1 MATCP
6 QGHDPGE
13 AGLADGYCDVCG
25 SRLTGAAG
33 TAAPPPAGSA
43 HAGGGNGAAA
53 ASAPSAVSAHPAGDP
68 AASGAAA
75 SPAEC
80 AACGAPISG
89 RFCEDCGHDQ
99 TAPVPD
105 RTAGPGP
112 AGPAGRGSP
121 GASGPTG
128 WAPIGSGP
136 AHASGPAYGTG
147 PPYGTGA
154 GHASGSPYG
163 TGAGHASGSGHG
175 SGPPY
180 GTGPAHAGGPAQP
193 GSGAVPAWEWEVTI
207 QADRAHYDRMIAQ
220 GGPDAER
227 VLFPPYCPRRDVPL
241 TGAEARI
248 GRVSRSRN
256 LVPEIDLSGP
266 PEDPGVSHLHAVL
279 LPAPGGGWT
288 LIDPGSANG
297 TVVNGRQIAVNEP
310 VPVGDGDRI
319 HLGAWTLITL
329 RRRRET

>member
-33 TAAPPPAGSA
+33 TAVPPSAGSA
-43 HAGGGNGAAA
+43 HAGGGNGAAVT
-53 ASAPSAVSAHPAGDP
+53 SAPPAPSPYPAGDP

-80 AACGAPISG
+80 AACRAPISG

-105 RTAGPGP
+105 RTAGPSGP
-112 AGPAGRGSP
+112 AGPGPAGRGSP
-121 GASGPTG
+121 GRGSPGRGSPGAPGPTG

-136 AHASGPAYGTG
+136 AHGTG
-147 PPYGTGA
+147 PPYGTGPA
-154 GHASGSPYG
+154 H
-163 TGAGHASGSGHG
+163 TGGPAYG

-180 GTGPAHAGGPAQP
+180 GTGPAHASGPAQP
-193 GSGAVPAWEWEVTI
+193 GPGAAPAREWEVTI

-248 GRVSRSRN
+248 GRISRSRN

-297 TVVNGRQIAVNEP
+297 TLVNGRQIAVNEP